1 MNSQIKRYRGE
12 VQKGPTF
19 KCVRDRVREHEC
31 VQRVQKLLR
40 SPGFKEFYLW
50 SPPLARGYW
59 TALKIPT
66 L

>member
-1 MNSQIKRYRGE
+1 MNSQMKRYRGE

-19 KCVRDRVREHEC
+19 KFVGGRAQEHEC

-40 SPGFKEFYLW
+40 SPGFKKFYLW

-59 TALKIPT
+59 MPLKIPAH
-66 L
+66 